1 MKHIISSVIFIS
13 AAMTFLSCSMSG
25 KKGTP
30 APQSKSGNEQFI
42 LADTTKIKSD
52 ISDIVNS
59 ITSDNPDTTKLKKA
73 ASDVMSTDVSILS
86 DSGINKLT
94 GNDPSAKQAGAILKK
109 LRDATGLTPAAL
121 DSMKKTISTLDQ

>member
-1 MKHIISSVIFIS
+1 MKHIIFSVIFIS

-25 KKGTP
+25 NKTAP
-30 APQSKSGNEQFI
+30 APQSKPGDEQSI

-73 ASDVMSTDVSILS
+73 AGDIMSTDVNILS

-94 GNDPSAKQAGAILKK
+94 GNDPSAKQAGAVLKK